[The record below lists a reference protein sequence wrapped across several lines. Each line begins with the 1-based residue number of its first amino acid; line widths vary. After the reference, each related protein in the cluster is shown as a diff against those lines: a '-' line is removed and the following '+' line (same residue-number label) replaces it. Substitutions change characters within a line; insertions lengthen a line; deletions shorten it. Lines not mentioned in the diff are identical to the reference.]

1 MATQTQTAAPGLVP
15 YRITVRQFV
24 KMIDANIFPEGDH
37 VELLGGVL
45 VAMTKND
52 AHDYIIRQLGYLIP
66 PLLPPD
72 WIDSEEKSI
81 QIGRFWRPE
90 PDYALLRGPNKRYAH
105 RVPGPADVGLL
116 IEVADSSYPKDAGI
130 KLRRYATAR
139 IPVYWIVH
147 VGKRQVEVYTD
158 PQGRGRTA
166 QYGGIV
172 IRKEGEQ
179 VPVII
184 DGRERGVLAVADLL
198 P

>member
-1 MATQTQTAAPGLVP
+1 MVTQTKTAVSSLVP
-15 YRITVRQFV
+15 YRITVRQFR
-24 KMIDANIFPEGDH
+24 KMIDANVFPEGDH

-52 AHDYIIRQLGYLIP
+52 AHEYIVRRLGRMIS

-90 PDYALLRGPNKRYAH
+90 PDYAILRGTDKSYAH
-105 RVPGPADVGLL
+105 RTPGAADVGLL
-116 IEVADSSYPKDAGI
+116 VEVADSSYPKDAGI
-130 KLRRYATAR
+130 KLRRYAAAR

-147 VGKRQVEVYTD
+147 VGKRQVEVYSD

-166 QYGGIV
+166 LYRGIV

-179 VPVII
+179 VPVVI
-184 DGRERGVLAVADLL
+184 DGQERGRLAVGDLL